1 MNGLKGRFHE
11 LWATT
16 MLTVFTLGRTS
27 KVKLHKMT
35 DFVGHLTS
43 HDVIMFVICD
53 FTICTESQKEH
64 ELGVKYQDVILE
76 CKNTSDAMLP
86 KNAVKN

>member
-1 MNGLKGRFHE
+1 
-11 LWATT
+11 
-16 MLTVFTLGRTS
+16 MLTVLTLGRTS
-27 KVKLHKMT
+27 KPGKQT
-35 DFVGHLTS
+35 QTPQDDIDFVGRMTS

-76 CKNTSDAMLP
+76 CK
-86 KNAVKN
+86 KY

>member
-1 MNGLKGRFHE
+1 MGDNN
-11 LWATT
+11 
-16 MLTVFTLGRTS
+16 VDSVNPRTY
-27 KVKLHKMT
+27 KQT
-35 DFVGHLTS
+35 QTPQDDIDFVGRMTS

-76 CKNTSDAMLP
+76 CK
-86 KNAVKN
+86 KY